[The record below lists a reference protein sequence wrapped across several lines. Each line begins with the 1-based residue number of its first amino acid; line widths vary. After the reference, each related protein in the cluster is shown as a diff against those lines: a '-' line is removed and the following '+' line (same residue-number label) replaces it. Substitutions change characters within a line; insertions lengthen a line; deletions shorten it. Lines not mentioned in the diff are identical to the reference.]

1 MDGSSFFG
9 GNRGK
14 STPAS
19 GHTVDRWISK
29 LGLGTRGMAREWV
42 RDGRLSLKDGV
53 PIDSIEQFIG
63 RRGDREP
70 DFFLDG
76 RLLVPDRPV
85 VLAFNKPRGVLVSRT
100 DPEGRRTVLDAL
112 PIPPGLQSGVDI
124 SRIMPVG
131 RLDMASAG
139 LILLTNRPSLF
150 APLLDPKRSVPREY
164 RVQIRPAIRQPDLES
179 GLKKGVWAKALGF
192 APVDCQVESENRGST
207 WFRLRLVEGQNREI
221 RRMFEYG
228 GYSVLHLIRIRFG
241 PFAIKDLPPGG
252 LVDVTRWFFRD
263 KIFLLDIILDR
274 IRKGD
279 IIELKEE
286 GAGSMS
292 E

>member
-1 MDGSSFFG
+1 
-9 GNRGK
+9 
-14 STPAS
+14 
-19 GHTVDRWISK
+19 
-29 LGLGTRGMAREWV
+29 MAREWV

-241 PFAIKDLPPGG
+241 PFAMKDLPPGG

>member
-9 GNRGK
+9 PNRGK
-14 STPAS
+14 SPPAS

-29 LGLGTRGMAREWV
+29 LGLGTRGLAREWV
-42 RDGRLSLKDGV
+42 RDGRLSLKDGA
-53 PIDSIEQFIG
+53 PIESVEQFIG
-63 RRGDREP
+63 RRGGREP

-76 RLLVPDRPV
+76 RPLVPDRPV
-85 VLAFNKPRGVLVSRT
+85 VLAFNKPRGVIVSRT
-100 DPEGRRTVLDAL
+100 DPEGRTTVLDAL
-112 PIPPGLQSGVDI
+112 SIPTGLLSGVDI

-131 RLDMASAG
+131 RLDRASAG

-164 RVQIRPAIRQPDLES
+164 RVQVRPAIRQTDLES
-179 GLKKGVWAKALGF
+179 GLRKGVWAKALGF
-192 APVDCQVESENRGST
+192 APVVCRVESENRGST

-221 RRMFEYG
+221 RRIFEYG

-241 PFAIKDLPPGG
+241 PFAMKVLSPGA
-252 LVDVTRWFFRD
+252 LVDITPWFFRD
-263 KIFLLDIILDR
+263 KTFLLDIILDR
-274 IRKGD
+274 IRNGD

-292 E
+292 D

>member
-1 MDGSSFFG
+1 MEGSAFLG
-9 GNRGK
+9 RNRGK
-14 STPAS
+14 SNHVS

-29 LGLGTRGMAREWV
+29 LGLGTRGMAREWL

-53 PIDSIEQFIG
+53 PIESIEQFIG
-63 RRGDREP
+63 RKGDREP
-70 DFFLDG
+70 DFLLDG
-76 RLLVPDRPV
+76 RPLLPDRPV

-100 DPEGRRTVLDAL
+100 DPQGRSTVLDAL
-112 PIPPGLQSGVDI
+112 SIPPGLRSGVDI

-150 APLLDPKRSVPREY
+150 APLLDPRRAVPREY

-179 GLKKGVWAKALGF
+179 GLKKGVWAKELGF
-192 APVDCQVESENRGST
+192 APVDCRVESENRGST
-207 WFRLRLVEGQNREI
+207 WLRLCLVEGQNREI
-221 RRMFEYG
+221 RRIFEYG
-228 GYSVLHLIRIRFG
+228 GYSVCHLIRIRFG
-241 PFAIKDLPPGG
+241 PFAMKDLPPGA
-252 LVDVTRWFFRD
+252 LVDITRWFFRD
-263 KIFLLDIILDR
+263 KTFLLDIILDR
-274 IRKGD
+274 IRNGD

-292 E
+292 D